1 MSLENTIITIENQTN
16 LNKSMNSDRYGKN
29 EITEAKM
36 FEESRSEE
44 TLIHGNTSSNSFRN
58 NLGSAGHSSNKLNE
72 VRDSTDSEA

>member
-16 LNKSMNSDRYGKN
+16 LNKSMNSDRKN